1 MGGRCQGHG
10 LSRKLADSRD
20 GAHDRYSSDFD
31 NESRLL
37 AYSKIFCGRFASIF
51 LLFVAYLSA
60 FVEAAKARSLNSR
73 NVHKDIFT
81 AFVGLNKSIPF
92 SRIEPLYSTC
102 RHVRSPLESYGFNL
116 VRQPGTLQEKSA
128 SPPFWPAP

>member
-1 MGGRCQGHG
+1 MGLPC
-10 LSRKLADSRD
+10 
-20 GAHDRYSSDFD
+20 D

-37 AYSKIFCGRFASIF
+37 AHSKIFCGRFASIF

-73 NVHKDIFT
+73 NVHKDIFA

-102 RHVRSPLESYGFNL
+102 RHVRSP
-116 VRQPGTLQEKSA
+116 V
-128 SPPFWPAP
+128 